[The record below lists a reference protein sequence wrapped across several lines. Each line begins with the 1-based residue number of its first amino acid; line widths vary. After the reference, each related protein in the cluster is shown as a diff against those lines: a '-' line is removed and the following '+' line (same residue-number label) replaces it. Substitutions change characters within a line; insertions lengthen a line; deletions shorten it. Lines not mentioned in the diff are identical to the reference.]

1 VVTRIAIVAPAL
13 ALRAGLR
20 ALLEAQAWLE
30 IAYEA
35 ASLAGF
41 AGVADEIDV
50 LLITAESLSIP
61 VLRQALPEEDGR
73 LGVLLISNQ
82 ARNAHGLA
90 DLPLRAWG
98 ILPVEASAEELT
110 AALQAIGQGLLAGT
124 AALLGQALA
133 HSPLAMLQE
142 MQSEA
147 ALPDQQVSPNP
158 LTERESQI
166 LQWVARGL
174 ANKQIAA
181 ALSISEHT
189 VKFHVSSIY
198 AKLGVASRTEAVRS
212 GVQRGL
218 ITL

>member
-1 VVTRIAIVAPAL
+1 MVTRIAIVAPAL